1 MEQVRSA
8 RKFGIAVVL
17 LTLLFRLFELGL
29 PQLALGLLPMLF
41 PASIQKE
48 TEPRVRS
55 FSFVFPFESSPPMD
69 YAPEPRL
76 PSFTAQ
82 DAQTVAVVNSSGEE
96 PDYEALMA
104 APLDWQL
111 DSGKPTVLI
120 LHTHTSESYEKGS
133 SDYPE
138 TAAYRTLEEGY
149 NMLSIGDHLAERL
162 EEAGIRVIH
171 DRQFHDYPAYST
183 AYTHA
188 RRSIQQLLKENPGIQ
203 LVLDLHRD
211 AADDAGGQL
220 RTVFSKDGTHCAQ
233 LMLVLGAGNKG
244 LPNDHWEA
252 NLSLAMKL
260 QSVLQNQSSSL
271 CRPISLR
278 AQRFNQDLAPYT
290 LLVEVGAAG
299 DSREAALKAAEEL
312 AKGIIKLKSGS
323 RR

>member
-29 PQLALGLLPMLF
+29 PQLVLGRLPELF
-41 PASIQKE
+41 PSSIQKE
-48 TEPRVRS
+48 TERKVRS
-55 FSFVFPFESSPPMD
+55 FSFVYPFESSAPMD
-69 YAPEPRL
+69 HVPEPRL
-76 PSFTAQ
+76 PVFTAQ
-82 DAQTVAVVNSSGEE
+82 DARNVPVVNSSGQE
-96 PDYEALMA
+96 PDYESLLA

-111 DSGKPTVLI
+111 DSGTPTVLI

-133 SDYPE
+133 CDYPE
-138 TAAYRTLEEGY
+138 TAAYRTLEEEY
-149 NMLSIGDHLAERL
+149 NMLSIGEHLAECL

-211 AADDAGGQL
+211 AADDAGSQL
-220 RTVFSKDGTHCAQ
+220 RTQFPANGSSCAQ
-233 LMLVLGAGNKG
+233 LMLVLGAGNAG
-244 LPNDHWEA
+244 LPNEHWQN

-260 QSVLQNQSSSL
+260 QSVLQAQNSEL

-299 DSREAALKAAEEL
+299 DSRDAALNAAEEL
-312 AKGIIKLKSGS
+312 AKGIAKLKHGTC
-323 RR
+323 